1 MVADIGPVDEKK
13 ESDDEKEGDFS
24 MPDGFVLPLV
34 LTGCCDRAEFTRVK
48 AELERTE
55 RERDYLQSRLQ
66 TVQQSQAEA
75 GEPGLLQQQ
84 VDEFIKIRDAL
95 QKREDELTELRN
107 AALAEARAAQ
117 TLMEQ
122 LGSQLQAETQ
132 KVNELQNQLQQAQ
145 QAITDL
151 QNKLQ

>member
-1 MVADIGPVDEKK
+1 MMKQKLILTCLIALV
-13 ESDDEKEGDFS
+13 FT
-24 MPDGFVLPLV
+24 LV
-34 LTGCCDRAEFTRVK
+34 LTGCCNRAEFTRVK

-55 RERDYLQSRLQ
+55 RERDYLQSRLEA
-66 TVQQSQAEA
+66 VQQSQAQA
-75 GEPGLLQQQ
+75 GEDGVLQQQ

-95 QKREDELTELRN
+95 QKREEDLMNLRN
-107 AALAEARAAQ
+107 QALAEAQTAQ
-117 TLMEQ
+117 ALMEQ

-132 KVNELQNQLQQAQ
+132 KVNALQDQLQQAQ

>member
-1 MVADIGPVDEKK
+1 MKQKLILTCLIALV
-13 ESDDEKEGDFS
+13 FT
-24 MPDGFVLPLV
+24 LV
-34 LTGCCDRAEFTRVK
+34 LTGCCNRAEFTRVK

-55 RERDYLQSRLQ
+55 RERDYLQSRLEA
-66 TVQQSQAEA
+66 VQQSQAQA
-75 GEPGLLQQQ
+75 GEDGVLQQQ

-95 QKREDELTELRN
+95 QKREEDLMNLRN
-107 AALAEARAAQ
+107 QALAEAQTAQ
-117 TLMEQ
+117 ALMEQ

-132 KVNELQNQLQQAQ
+132 KVNALQDQLQQAQ

>member
-1 MVADIGPVDEKK
+1 MKQKVILTCLIALV
-13 ESDDEKEGDFS
+13 F
-24 MPDGFVLPLV
+24 PLV
-34 LTGCCDRAEFTRVK
+34 LTGCCNRAEFTRVK
-48 AELERTE
+48 GELERTE

-66 TVQQSQAEA
+66 AVQQSQTEA
-75 GEPGLLQQQ
+75 GEPSQLQQQ

-95 QKREDELTELRN
+95 KKREEEMMNLRN
-107 AALAEARAAQ
+107 QALAEAQTAQ
-117 TLMEQ
+117 ALMEQ

-132 KVNELQNQLQQAQ
+132 KVNALQDQLQQAQ